1 MKFVADES
9 VERQIVDGLKKAGHE
24 VWYVAEQTPSASDD
38 FVLSTAARLRAVLV
52 TADKDFGEFRKLSGF

>member
-52 TADKDFGEFRKLSGF
+52 TAD